1 MRKPLELTRSASGAE
16 DCRPKFC
23 WVEAAVSGWYRGM
36 QGRRKGDADNVVARG
51 RVPCGFSA
59 AARNSTPLEDV
70 GAD

>member
-1 MRKPLELTRSASGAE
+1 MLEIVGQ
-16 DCRPKFC
+16 KFS

-51 RVPCGFSA
+51 RVPCRFSA
-59 AARNSTPLEDV
+59 AARSRTPLEDV